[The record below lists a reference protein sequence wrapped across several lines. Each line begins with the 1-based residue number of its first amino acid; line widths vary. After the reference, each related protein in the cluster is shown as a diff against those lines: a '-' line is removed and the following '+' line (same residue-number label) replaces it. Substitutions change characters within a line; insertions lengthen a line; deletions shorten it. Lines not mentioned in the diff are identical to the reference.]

1 VALVQVNLR
10 SLRLLLRLKRPAISI
25 MQIWLQQKPPRFTS
39 PTMDPF
45 TAIGLA
51 ASIITFIDFGF
62 EVVSAAREI
71 YDSNSGAT
79 SENKDLESLTCR
91 VNNLALNLQPK
102 KSTSQMTDDERNLN
116 DLAAECTRLS
126 HDVLDLLKD
135 LKARKTG
142 STKESLRAV
151 WRNISTRKK
160 KTELEKKLEKCRQ
173 LLHLQ
178 LTSTAR

>member
-1 VALVQVNLR
+1 
-10 SLRLLLRLKRPAISI
+10 
-25 MQIWLQQKPPRFTS
+25 
-39 PTMDPF
+39 MDPF

-51 ASIITFIDFGF
+51 GNIITFVDFGF
-62 EVVSAAREI
+62 EVVSTAREI
-71 YDSNSGAT
+71 YGSNSGAT
-79 SENKDLESLTCR
+79 SENKDLAFLTDK

-102 KSTSQMTDDERNLN
+102 KSISQMTGDERNLN
-116 DLAAECTRLS
+116 DLAVECTRLS
-126 HDVLDLLKD
+126 HDLLNLLKD

-151 WRNISTRKK
+151 WRNNWNRKK